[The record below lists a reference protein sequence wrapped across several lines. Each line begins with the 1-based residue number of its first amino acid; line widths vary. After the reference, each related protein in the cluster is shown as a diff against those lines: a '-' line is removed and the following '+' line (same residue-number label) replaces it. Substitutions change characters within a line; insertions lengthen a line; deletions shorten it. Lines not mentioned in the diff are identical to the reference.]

1 METVD
6 LEDNFVLTSNFGED
20 KENVTLVETVLK
32 NTLNLTINIINNNN
46 NSSSCVNDPVMYSS
60 SRSSLIDWVQ
70 MFGIFC
76 GSLLTLALITM
87 ITCRRPRKTVQ
98 VRLR

>member
-6 LEDNFVLTSNFGED
+6 LEDNFVLTSNYGED
-20 KENVTLVETVLK
+20 EENVTLVETVLK
-32 NTLNLTINIINNNN
+32 NTLNLTIIVNNN
-46 NSSSCVNDPVMYSS
+46 NSSCDNDPVMYSS

>member
-6 LEDNFVLTSNFGED
+6 LEDNFVLTSNFGDDE
-20 KENVTLVETVLK
+20 ENVTLVETFLK
-32 NTLNLTINIINNNN
+32 NTLNLTINNN
-46 NSSSCVNDPVMYSS
+46 NSSCDNDPVMYSS

>member
-20 KENVTLVETVLK
+20 EENVTLMETFLK

-46 NSSSCVNDPVMYSS
+46 SSRDNDPVMYSS

>member
-20 KENVTLVETVLK
+20 EENVTLVETVLK
-32 NTLNLTINIINNNN
+32 NTLNLTINN
-46 NSSSCVNDPVMYSS
+46 NSSCDNDPVMYSS